1 MALDQ
6 EILKRFVRDTAN
18 TVSAIA
24 ERRDDLAGLVQNTNT
39 AFAAIGSQD
48 AALDRALELLPSTLR
63 KANTTFVNLRSTVDD
78 LDQLVNES
86 KPATQATWR
95 RSCASCARWSARRA
109 RRSPTCVS

>member
-1 MALDQ
+1 M
-6 EILKRFVRDTAN
+6 
-18 TVSAIA
+18 SAIA

-78 LDQLVNES
+78 LDKLVNES
-86 KPATQATWR
+86 KPATSDLAPFLRQLR
-95 RSCASCARWSARRA
+95 PLVSEARPTIADLRHADPRA
-109 RRSPTCVS
+109 RARTTT